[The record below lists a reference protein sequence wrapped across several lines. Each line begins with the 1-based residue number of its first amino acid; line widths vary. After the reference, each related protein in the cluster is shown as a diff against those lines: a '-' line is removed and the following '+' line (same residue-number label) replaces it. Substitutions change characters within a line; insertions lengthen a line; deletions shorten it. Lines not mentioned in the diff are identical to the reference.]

1 MAISADL
8 GEVLEQVVRDLV
20 ATGRYNSKS
29 EVLREG
35 VRLVQEREA
44 RHKLLSDLIAA
55 GEADIVSGNVFTADA
70 VFEELDER
78 YRNTIVAPAR

>member
-8 GEVLEQVVRDLV
+8 GEVLEQAVRELV

-55 GEADIVSGNVFTADA
+55 AEADIVSGNVFAADA